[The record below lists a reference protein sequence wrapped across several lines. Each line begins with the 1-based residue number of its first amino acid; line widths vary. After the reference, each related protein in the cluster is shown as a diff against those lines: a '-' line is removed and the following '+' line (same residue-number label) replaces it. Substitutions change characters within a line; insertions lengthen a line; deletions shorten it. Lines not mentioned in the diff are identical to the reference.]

1 MVELSIFDVLGRH
14 IRTITRDVLPEG
26 VHSVVWDGADDQGR
40 VVSSGVYYSRLATAG
55 YTSTNK
61 LLMMK

>member
-1 MVELSIFDVLGRH
+1 
-14 IRTITRDVLPEG
+14 
-26 VHSVVWDGADDQGR
+26 
-40 VVSSGVYYSRLATAG
+40 VSSGVYYSRLATAG